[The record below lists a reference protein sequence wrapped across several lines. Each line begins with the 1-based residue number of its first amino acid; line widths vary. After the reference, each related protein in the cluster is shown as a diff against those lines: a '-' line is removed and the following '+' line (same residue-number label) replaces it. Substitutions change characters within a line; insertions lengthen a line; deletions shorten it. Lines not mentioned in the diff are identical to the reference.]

1 MIHCNEYKQGTQW
14 KSYTALS
21 VVCFPSNSMFYK
33 PVDFGLLGKVPE
45 NHMQLVA
52 FRGWEGLLGQ
62 ALPGLIYQGASWRSD
77 TSNPHPRPTSFLH
90 GPWCTMNGPE
100 RDRQHVRLAGR
111 PGSVFPTWPFDV

>member
-90 GPWCTMNGPE
+90 GPLVHHE
-100 RDRQHVRLAGR
+100 RPRTRSATRTTGWASWIGVSNLAI
-111 PGSVFPTWPFDV
+111 

>member
-45 NHMQLVA
+45 NHMQPVA

-62 ALPGLIYQGASWRSD
+62 ALPGPIYQGASWSMVR
-77 TSNPHPRPTSFLH
+77 RCAQK
-90 GPWCTMNGPE
+90 GE
-100 RDRQHVRLAGR
+100 RVKLLKLAKETKPPVG
-111 PGSVFPTWPFDV
+111 TLNL

>member
-45 NHMQLVA
+45 NHMQPVA

-62 ALPGLIYQGASWRSD
+62 ALPGSIYQGASWSMVR
-77 TSNPHPRPTSFLH
+77 RCAQK
-90 GPWCTMNGPE
+90 GE
-100 RDRQHVRLAGR
+100 R
-111 PGSVFPTWPFDV
+111 